1 MNFRRLG
8 RTGLNVSEIGLG
20 SEAFVNRAEG
30 ESLALIQAA
39 IGAGINY
46 FDLYNPEPYVRDVL
60 GKAME
65 GRREKFILQAHLCS
79 AWLDGQYKRT
89 RNMDEVKAA
98 FADLLT
104 RLRTD
109 HIEVGM
115 IHYVDQQSDF
125 SRLDIDYIDL
135 LLLHQQVG
143 DYMGAWK
150 DMEKAVAQGKV
161 RAIGLSNFESERLEE
176 VCEAAAIKPA
186 VLQVECHPYF
196 QQEELKKRLA
206 PYGTVI
212 ESWYPIGH
220 GDPGLINEPVF
231 TELAQKYGK
240 TNVQVILRWHI
251 QAGNIIFPKSTNP
264 QHIRDNSDI
273 FDFALTDDEMARIK
287 AIDNGKGFYTATLE
301 EQERNFSGWAPA
313 D

>member
-1 MNFRRLG
+1 MNQ
-8 RTGLNVSEIGLG
+8 TYITLNNGTKIPQFGMGV
-20 SEAFVNRAEG
+20 FMVPEG
-30 ESLALIQAA
+30 EATKNACLEALKLGYRHIDTAHAYQNERSVGAA
-39 IGAGINY
+39 VRESGIPREEIWVTSKLWPSEYGEGKTMAGI
-46 FDLYNPEPYVRDVL
+46 DKML
-60 GKAME
+60 
-65 GRREKFILQAHLCS
+65 
-79 AWLDGQYKRT
+79 
-89 RNMDEVKAA
+89 
-98 FADLLT
+98 
-104 RLRTD
+104 
-109 HIEVGM
+109 
-115 IHYVDQQSDF
+115 
-125 SRLDIDYIDL
+125 SRLDIGYIDL

-161 RAIGLSNFESERLEE
+161 RALGLSNFESERLEE
-176 VCEAAAIKPA
+176 VCEAAAVKPA

-287 AIDNGKGFYTATLE
+287 AIDNGKRFYTATLE
-301 EQERNFSGWAPA
+301 EQERNFSGWVPA